1 MASFSGKLSLIS
13 KCLVTFF
20 FFFFCHIF
28 ILFLFSFCWHSSF
41 RLFVGP
47 GYLHTCD
54 VVCVRPRAPVLDL
67 LSLCTCADLAWH

>member
-1 MASFSGKLSLIS
+1 MASFSGKPSLIS

-20 FFFFCHIF
+20 FFFRHIF
-28 ILFLFSFCWHSSF
+28 ILSLFSFCWHSSLC
-41 RLFVGP
+41 LFVGP

-54 VVCVRPRAPVLDL
+54 VLCVRPRAPVLGL